1 MSFSAASLRAV
12 LDVHVPAAA
21 TGLVVALSG
30 GADSAAL
37 LLAAANSRAA
47 AGPRSTFRGLPLRAV
62 HVDHGLQAAAAEF
75 REACAALCRGLDIPL
90 TVIPVAVHSPP
101 GASVEASARD
111 ARYAALA
118 LDLQPGECL
127 LTAHHSEDQA
137 ETLLLQALRGAGLK
151 GLSAMPLRRRLG
163 LGWHV
168 RPLLDVPQ
176 RELLAFGTLPS
187 VKDPMNQDARFDR
200 SYLRRDLWPLIQIR
214 WPGSAAALTR
224 TARHLAEAQESL
236 DRTAAAHVGRL
247 RDGEALSVPGLR
259 ALPLHVER
267 IDAVRFWLCESG
279 VEPPSTARL
288 TEALRQMLDA
298 DVDHLPCVFWG
309 GHAVRRYRERIFL
322 TPAFLP
328 RLEGARSWPVAP
340 NSSLDLGPLG
350 TLRWVAQAGGI
361 DAARVPHTVVVRRR
375 DGGEALRPAAHART
389 QSVRHLCQRH
399 GVLPW
404 MRDAVPLVFARGAP
418 IAGNPLHVSAGD
430 ALIAVADLW
439 LEARCCV
446 APAQPGLGIVWD
458 NAPVIV

>member
-1 MSFSAASLRAV
+1 VSFSAASLRAV
-12 LDVHVPAAA
+12 LDIHVPAAA

-37 LLAAANSRAA
+37 LLAAANSSAA
-47 AGPRSTFRGLPLRAV
+47 AGPKSTFRGLPVRAV

-90 TVIPVAVHSPP
+90 TVIRVAVHSPP

-151 GLSAMPLRRRLG
+151 GLSAMPLRRPLG

-176 RELLAFGTLPS
+176 RELLAFGSLPS

-200 SYLRRDLWPLIQIR
+200 SYLRRELWPLIRIR

-236 DRTAAAHVGRL
+236 DRTAAAHIGRL

-259 ALPLHVER
+259 ALDRVER

-298 DVDHLPCVFWG
+298 HVDHLPCVFWG
-309 GHAVRRYRERIFL
+309 GHALRRYRERIFL

-328 RLEGARSWPVAP
+328 RLEGALPWPVEP
-340 NSSLDLGPLG
+340 NSSVDLGPSLG

-375 DGGEALRPAAHART
+375 DGGEVLRPAAHART

-404 MRDAVPLVFARGAP
+404 MRDALPLVFE
-418 IAGNPLHVSAGD
+418 GD

-446 APAQPGLGIVWD
+446 APALPGLGIVWD